1 MYTLVDNCLTLSKK
15 SDKEDSPMT
24 TDDLYLL
31 LADTRCAHGHLLL
44 EDAERAGT
52 ADDWTAYLRDP
63 AHPGPYAV
71 RDFRAYQ
78 TRAPHLPAD
87 WIVLRPRAARHGHD
101 YDAAAG
107 ALTLPELARILADA
121 VVPADAAGPAWRLHA
136 IHRAA
141 PLPTGADE
149 GSAYLVE
156 LADPATGEV
165 CSAPSLA
172 AYHHLQGC
180 AAPASPAVR

>member
-1 MYTLVDNCLTLSKK
+1 
-15 SDKEDSPMT
+15 MT

-31 LADTRCAHGHLLL
+31 VAETRCEHGHLLL
-44 EDAERAGT
+44 EDAARTGA

-63 AHPGPYAV
+63 AHSCPYAV

-78 TRAPHLPAD
+78 THAPHLPAD
-87 WIVLRPRAARHGHD
+87 WIVLRTRAERHGHD
-101 YDAAAG
+101 YDTAQG

-121 VVPADAAGPAWRLHA
+121 VDPADPTDAAGPAWRLHA
-136 IHRAA
+136 LHRAA

-149 GSAYLVE
+149 GITYLVE

-165 CSAPSLA
+165 RSAPSLA
-172 AYHHLQGC
+172 AYRHLQGC
-180 AAPASPAVR
+180 ADPTPASAAVR

>member
-1 MYTLVDNCLTLSKK
+1 V
-15 SDKEDSPMT
+15 T

-31 LADTRCAHGHLLL
+31 LAETRCEHGHLLL

-78 TRAPHLPAD
+78 THAPHLPAD
-87 WIVLRPRAARHGHD
+87 WMVLRPRVARHGRD
-101 YDAAAG
+101 YDTAQG

-121 VVPADAAGPAWRLHA
+121 VAPADAAAPAWLLHA
-136 IHRAA
+136 IHRTG
-141 PLPTGADE
+141 PTPTGAE
-149 GSAYLVE
+149 EPRAYLIE

-165 CSAPSLA
+165 RPVPSLA
-172 AYHHLQGC
+172 AYRRLQGG
-180 AAPASPAVR
+180 ADPTPAAVR